1 MAAYIAQICDEIK
14 QVFAGKMK
22 FNVLETFSPHSPY
35 THQKLETMTLP
46 VPITEKDCAGLD
58 IIYARSERYILQSVD
73 QDEFHAVTPV
83 NLWTLVPLSRQ
94 NVLASQETWAINSAA
109 AQSQTGC

>member
-1 MAAYIAQICDEIK
+1 VAAYIAQICDEIK

-46 VPITEKDCAGLD
+46 VPITDKTAELSQRRPRDAPN
-58 IIYARSERYILQSVD
+58 I
-73 QDEFHAVTPV
+73 
-83 NLWTLVPLSRQ
+83 WVP
-94 NVLASQETWAINSAA
+94 
-109 AQSQTGC
+109 